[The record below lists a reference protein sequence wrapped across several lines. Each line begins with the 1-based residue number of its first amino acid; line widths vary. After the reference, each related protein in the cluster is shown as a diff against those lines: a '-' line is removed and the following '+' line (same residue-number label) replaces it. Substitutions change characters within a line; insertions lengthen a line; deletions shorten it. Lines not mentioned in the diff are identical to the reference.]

1 VYTPHAELF
10 HIGHSE
16 LGAAETRAVQAEK
29 PFKRDKADIFL
40 LKQWG
45 RYCERDPYFPAKMR
59 DLVYIDSQERFQYFA
74 PAHRSENAGPDVL
87 IFSHDLSGSG
97 APKIV
102 FDLAQVLIEQGCFVV
117 VMSPEDGTFR
127 DRLLAIG
134 AHVIVDPLALT
145 GHPTVTDLA
154 KNFDVAIANTVVC
167 WRTLKQLAPFMPM
180 YWYIHEAEL
189 IDWFADKYPDFR
201 EAFGYATAVWAGSA
215 VSGEVLGRYGV
226 AHTVMEYGVE
236 DPTAVAD
243 FHGKQVDRDRII
255 IALFAT
261 YEPRKGQDLAILG
274 FQDMSVD
281 VRRRCRLRLAGRT
294 NDRHFREAVETIAAR
309 PESCDIEFQDAL
321 EFSSYQ
327 RQLSDADIVLC
338 PSRNDTLPLVS
349 LNALAEGKILI
360 CSRETGTSKYIRD
373 GVSGFVL
380 ERNHPEVIASTLER
394 VVGRV
399 NEWDEIGRAARKVFL
414 ENFSTAHFRKRL
426 LAALSGV
433 LSPAEVIFDVA
444 REARGGGDDKR
455 IVAGQIGYP
464 NTRPI
469 TRVTVQ

>member
-1 VYTPHAELF
+1 
-10 HIGHSE
+10 
-16 LGAAETRAVQAEK
+16 
-29 PFKRDKADIFL
+29 
-40 LKQWG
+40 LK
-45 RYCERDPYFPAKMR
+45 
-59 DLVYIDSQERFQYFA
+59 
-74 PAHRSENAGPDVL
+74 PAHRSESAGPDVL

-102 FDLAQVLIEQGCFVV
+102 FDLAQVLVEQGCFVV

-226 AHTVMEYGVE
+226 ARTVLEYGVE

-243 FHGKQVDRDRII
+243 FH
-255 IALFAT
+255 
-261 YEPRKGQDLAILG
+261 
-274 FQDMSVD
+274 
-281 VRRRCRLRLAGRT
+281 
-294 NDRHFREAVETIAAR
+294 
-309 PESCDIEFQDAL
+309 
-321 EFSSYQ
+321 
-327 RQLSDADIVLC
+327 
-338 PSRNDTLPLVS
+338 
-349 LNALAEGKILI
+349 
-360 CSRETGTSKYIRD
+360 
-373 GVSGFVL
+373 
-380 ERNHPEVIASTLER
+380 
-394 VVGRV
+394 
-399 NEWDEIGRAARKVFL
+399 
-414 ENFSTAHFRKRL
+414 
-426 LAALSGV
+426 
-433 LSPAEVIFDVA
+433 
-444 REARGGGDDKR
+444 
-455 IVAGQIGYP
+455 YP